1 MMDQYRRIKARYR
14 DAVLFFR
21 LGDFYEMFFED
32 AIEVSAL
39 LDLTLTQRQGEPMCG
54 IPYHAAKSYISRL
67 LRHGKKIAV
76 CEQLGEPKAG
86 KGIVDRD
93 VVEVVTP
100 GTTVEEDFL
109 EQGAN
114 NYLLAVCALRHRLCL
129 AYLDLSTGEFR
140 AYSRAKP
147 EGDSDAT
154 ALAEF
159 LRAELYRLGPREVL
173 VQQSLLE
180 SRPMAQALAEA
191 EGLIVNR
198 YPDWSFDAERSARD
212 LALRFG
218 LASLK
223 GYGFNADAPELAA
236 AGALLRYVDETA
248 KTATPHLS
256 PPLPYREDEFVGIDE
271 GSRKNLELVRNLS
284 DSGRAYTLLSILDA
298 TRTAPGARLLRQWIL
313 QPLHSRAGIEERL
326 DAVDFLYRDQRLLSS
341 LRETLASIRDM
352 ERLASRVAMDKAH
365 AKDLLALRLSIVSCL
380 AARVLL
386 EERGAPG
393 FLVAPLSEGA
403 LGQVRDVAQRIESAI
418 QDEPSILLT
427 EGDLIR
433 DGYDAELDRLRSL
446 KTHSREVLG
455 AYIEEEKAASGIA
468 GLRVRYNK
476 IIGYYIEVSKGRID
490 AVPSHFI
497 RRQSLLTGER
507 YTTTRLA
514 ELESEI
520 NGATERIVDLE
531 RSIFLALRD
540 RVKEAVPAMLSLG
553 REAAIQD
560 CIASYAW
567 TATAR
572 GYSRPRIVD
581 APVLVISE
589 GRHPVVE
596 AHLREGT
603 FVPNGIEL
611 DARAEST
618 AAAEPGEAG
627 GERQAAFAL
636 ITGPNMAGKSTYLR
650 QNALIALMA
659 HAGSFIPAFDAEV
672 GLIDKIFCRVG
683 AQDNLARGEST
694 FLVEMHETAYIL
706 NTATRES
713 LVVMDEVGRGTST
726 LDGLAIAWAV
736 SERLL
741 EGIGCRSLFATHYHE
756 LTALEHPRLKNLSLS
771 VLEEEGEVVFLK
783 RIENGPA
790 KSSYGIH
797 VARLAGLPEPVLVR
811 AAEIQAEL
819 SRAEASLPAIA
830 GRSGVGRRGSP
841 SGQGG
846 ARAGIDAV
854 PSECARAGRV
864 PRQAGLF
871 SPEDLVIAEL
881 RSLDVDGLSPRE
893 ALNRLALLQ
902 SRLQSS

>member
-1 MMDQYRRIKARYR
+1 
-14 DAVLFFR
+14 
-21 LGDFYEMFFED
+21 
-32 AIEVSAL
+32 
-39 LDLTLTQRQGEPMCG
+39 
-54 IPYHAAKSYISRL
+54 
-67 LRHGKKIAV
+67 
-76 CEQLGEPKAG
+76 
-86 KGIVDRD
+86 
-93 VVEVVTP
+93 
-100 GTTVEEDFL
+100 
-109 EQGAN
+109 
-114 NYLLAVCALRHRLCL
+114 
-129 AYLDLSTGEFR
+129 
-140 AYSRAKP
+140 
-147 EGDSDAT
+147 
-154 ALAEF
+154 
-159 LRAELYRLGPREVL
+159 
-173 VQQSLLE
+173 
-180 SRPMAQALAEA
+180 MAQALAEA

-854 PSECARAGRV
+854 PSEAPAPGAFLVRPDFSL
-864 PRQAGLF
+864 PRI
-871 SPEDLVIAEL
+871 S
-881 RSLDVDGLSPRE
+881 S
-893 ALNRLALLQ
+893 LQ
-902 SRLQSS
+902 SCGAWMSMDSARGRR